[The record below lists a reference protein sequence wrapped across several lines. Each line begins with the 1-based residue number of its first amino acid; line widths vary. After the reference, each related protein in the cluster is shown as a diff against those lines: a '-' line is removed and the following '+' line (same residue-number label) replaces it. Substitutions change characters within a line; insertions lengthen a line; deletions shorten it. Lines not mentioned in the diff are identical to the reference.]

1 MYHARVEIMKRKP
14 YCVEPLEKDVPRDR
28 CRRWKIR
35 VSIGY
40 DRTTGKRIRPSER
53 VEGTESDAIR
63 RALQIAAEYGVIK
76 TTDLT
81 VSEFFGLMYLPWA
94 QGRVRKGSY
103 DGGSRDRNSIAR
115 ETYRNYEQ
123 VVATYIVPLFGHIGL
138 ADLKPYYVEMKLA
151 GIERLGARRNVYKT
165 LRQGYRR
172 AVKWQL
178 VSFVVTDAVAEPK
191 PDPAAKPTV
200 KSDGIW
206 EYIDAFDNEADRDV
220 QLAVAIGF
228 GVGLR
233 RSEVLAIDKDEID
246 WSVDSEDALGAVR
259 VWRSYH
265 FRKGVGWFEPPKSFS
280 SARTVHFPRWLGELI
295 RPHAEGSGPLLEHGG
310 ERTRPDRIT
319 KRWEAVTRAAG
330 LPVEM
335 PFKNTRHSCGTMLVR
350 EDGLP
355 ISDVQQLLGHST
367 PVITDE
373 YYVQKGTESTERAAA
388 AMNRR
393 ARSPKFPKSRK
404 AVVKEGSRS
413 DGEPSDDRCSS
424 GETRII
430 RPIFKRAGNG

>member
-1 MYHARVEIMKRKP
+1 MKRKP
-14 YCVEPLEKDVPRDR
+14 YCVEPLEEGVPRDR

-35 VSIGY
+35 VSVGY
-40 DRTTGKRIRPSER
+40 DPATGKRIRPSER
-53 VEGTESDAIR
+53 VGGTESDAIR
-63 RALQIAAEYGVIK
+63 RALQIAAEYGVVK

-81 VSEFFGLMYLPWA
+81 VSEFFELMYLPWA

-103 DGGSRDRNSIAR
+103 DGGPRDRSSITR

-123 VVATYIVPLFGHIGL
+123 VVATYVVPLFGHVGL

-172 AVKWQL
+172 AVRWQL

-200 KSDGIW
+200 KSGGMW
-206 EYIDAFDNEADRDV
+206 EYIDAFDDDGDRDV

-233 RSEVLAIDKDEID
+233 RSEVLAIDRDEID
-246 WSVDSEDALGAVR
+246 WSVDTGDALGAVR

-265 FRKGVGWFEPPKSFS
+265 FRKGEGWFEPPKSFT
-280 SARTVHFPRWLGELI
+280 SARTVYFPRWLGELV
-295 RPHAEGSGPLLEHGG
+295 RPYAEGSGPLLEHGG

-319 KRWEAVTRAAG
+319 KRWEVVTRAAG

-393 ARSPKFPKSRK
+393 ARSPKFPKSRENVGKTGESSDAIIDDK
-404 AVVKEGSRS
+404 AYLPGK
-413 DGEPSDDRCSS
+413 
-424 GETRII
+424 TRII
-430 RPIFKRAGNG
+430 TPVFKRAENG